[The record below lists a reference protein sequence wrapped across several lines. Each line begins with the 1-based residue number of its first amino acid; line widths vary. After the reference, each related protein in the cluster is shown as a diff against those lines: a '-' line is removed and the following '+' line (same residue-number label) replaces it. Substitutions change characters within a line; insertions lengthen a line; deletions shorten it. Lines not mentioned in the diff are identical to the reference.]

1 MELPQCL
8 ADAYAAARRDYST
21 ITGISGAAY
30 DEALGA
36 LPPIHRRGEMP
47 PGSPV
52 GRYWVGEIHRHDDD
66 GQPVSLECWR
76 DDQQFFCRLSPIP
89 SQEK

>member
-1 MELPQCL
+1 MELPQRL
-8 ADAYAAARRDYST
+8 ADAYAAAGNALPP
-21 ITGISGAAY
+21 IIEISSAAY

-47 PGSPV
+47 PGSPF
-52 GRYWVGEIHRHDDD
+52 GRFWVGEIHHHDAA

-76 DDQQFFCRLSPIP
+76 DGQQFFCRLSPIP
-89 SQEK
+89 PQEK